1 MWQNSAPE
9 QYQCDL
15 SLQCFEGSYFSQ
27 FLHVLLLRLAFSFV
41 LVHDTSNQTILVK
54 ISELVAKSYQMS
66 HKPTQSSPDQ
76 TKPRELGQ
84 EDEARRSRIRE
95 LKASWQK
102 NFLQKIIIEGW
113 QEESQHLQHELNNP
127 LQQKLTLTL
136 KSHIAAQAPCEIS
149 RGSATLCG
157 SSVYSVCCGQLLAV
171 GGRDRDEKYSNNI
184 YLYHTKINCW
194 EDISHMPTPQSWC
207 LAIVLL
213 DNKLMVM
220 GGESCI
226 INICFCS
233 V

>member
-1 MWQNSAPE
+1 MLNRKECGEIAKSLNIDHKSCEEALNVFSGLNSTLYFPE
-9 QYQCDL
+9 L
-15 SLQCFEGSYFSQ
+15 LPNLV
-27 FLHVLLLRLAFSFV
+27 FL
-41 LVHDTSNQTILVK
+41 DPQTILDK
-54 ISELVAKSYQMS
+54 ISELVAKSYQMI

-84 EDEARRSRIRE
+84 EVEARRNRIRE

-102 NFLQKIIIEGW
+102 NLPQKIIIEEW
-113 QEESQHLQHELNNP
+113 QEESQRLQHELNNP
-127 LQQKLTLTL
+127 LQQKLTLTW

-157 SSVYSVCCGQLLAV
+157 SSVCCGQLLVV

-184 YLYHTKINCW
+184 YSYNTKTNCW

-207 LAIVLL
+207 LVTVL
-213 DNKLMVM
+213 DNKLMVVR
-220 GGESCI
+220 GESCI